1 MNGGTFSP
9 GVEKVRPGIYFNF
22 AEVARERVEVGERGR
37 VILPLSLPWGP
48 VGEFVSLSSPQ
59 DALRKFQTAL
69 SDVAF
74 LPAREALK
82 GAMEV
87 IVYRI
92 NEGTAASATITDGAG
107 GAGLNVTAQY
117 TGSLG
122 NDIQLSISESLS
134 DSTKKSVKTYLKGSL
149 VDEQIVANSD
159 ELVENP
165 YVKFSGTATLED
177 TAAVKLT
184 QGADGTAANVD
195 FATFLEKAEYQAFDV
210 AALPLGDESL
220 KATFV
225 AFIKNLRENKGK
237 KVQGVIANYD
247 DANYEGIIN
256 VTNGVVLD
264 DGTELS
270 AELVTAFVAGMSA
283 GSTYT
288 RSLTFMEYPGA
299 VGLIGGPN
307 GNDEIVEALNAGKFF
322 FVLDPRDSRVSV
334 EQDINSLRSLNSVSR
349 KNKVV
354 RLKDAIQNDLTLN
367 LKRTIATRKDAG
379 IDIPANADGE
389 QIVTSM
395 IIEYMNIVAENG
407 GIQGFDAETDVRVA
421 VTGQGDGFDID
432 LSITPV
438 DAAEKFYFNVEV
450 R

>member
-22 AEVARERVEVGERGR
+22 AEIARERVEVGERGR

-69 SDVAF
+69 SDPSF
-74 LPAREALK
+74 IPAREALK

-92 NEGTAASATITDGAG
+92 NEGTPASATISGG
-107 GAGLNVTAQY
+107 SGAGLTVTAQY
-117 TGSLG
+117 PGTLG

-149 VDEQIVANSD
+149 VDEQIVAASKD
-159 ELVENP
+159 LVANP
-165 YVKFSGTATLED
+165 YVKFSGTAVLED
-177 TAAVKLT
+177 TASVKLT
-184 QGADGTAANVD
+184 QGSDGTASNGD
-195 FATFLEKAEYQAFDV
+195 FATFLEKAEYQDFDV
-210 AALPLGDESL
+210 AALPLSDESL

-237 KVQGVIANYD
+237 KVQGVLANYNN
-247 DANYEGIIN
+247 ANYEGIIN
-256 VTNGVVLD
+256 VVNGVVLE
-264 DGTELS
+264 DGTELP
-270 AELVTAFVAGMSA
+270 AEIVTAFVAGMSA
-283 GSTYT
+283 GSSYT
-288 RSLTFMEYPGA
+288 RSLTFMSYPGA
-299 VGLIGGPN
+299 VGVINGPN
-307 GNDEIVEALNAGKFF
+307 GDDEIVQALNAGKFF
-322 FVLDPRDSRVSV
+322 FVIDPRDSRVSV
-334 EQDINSLRSLNSVSR
+334 EQDINSLQNVNSVSR

-367 LKRTIATRKDAG
+367 LKRTIATRKEAG

-389 QIVTSM
+389 QILTSM

-407 GIQGFDAETDVRVA
+407 GIQEFDAETDVTVA
-421 VTGQGDGFDID
+421 VTGQGDGFDIQ
-432 LSITPV
+432 LAITPV

>member
-1 MNGGTFSP
+1 M
-9 GVEKVRPGIYFNF
+9 
-22 AEVARERVEVGERGR
+22 
-37 VILPLSLPWGP
+37 
-48 VGEFVSLSSPQ
+48 
-59 DALRKFQTAL
+59 
-69 SDVAF
+69 
-74 LPAREALK
+74 
-82 GAMEV
+82 
-87 IVYRI
+87 
-92 NEGTAASATITDGAG
+92 
-107 GAGLNVTAQY
+107 
-117 TGSLG
+117 
-122 NDIQLSISESLS
+122 
-134 DSTKKSVKTYLKGSL
+134 
-149 VDEQIVANSD
+149 
-159 ELVENP
+159 
-165 YVKFSGTATLED
+165 
-177 TAAVKLT
+177 KLT
-184 QGADGTAANVD
+184 QGADGTAANGD

-210 AALPLGDESL
+210 AALPLSDESL

-237 KVQGVIANYD
+237 KVQGVVADYN

-256 VTNGVVLD
+256 VVNGVVLE

-288 RSLTFMEYPGA
+288 RSLTFMNYPGA
-299 VGLIGGPN
+299 VDILGGPN
-307 GNDEIVEALNAGKFF
+307 GDDEIVEALNAGKFF

-334 EQDINSLRSLNSVSR
+334 EQDINSLQSVNSVSR

-367 LKRTIATRKDAG
+367 LKRTIATRKEAG

-407 GIQGFDAETDVRVA
+407 GIQEFDAETDVLVA
-421 VTGQGDGFDID
+421 VTDQGDGFNIE
-432 LSITPV
+432 LAITPV

>member
-1 MNGGTFSP
+1 MNGGTFSQ

-69 SDVAF
+69 SDPSF

-92 NEGTAASATITDGAG
+92 NEGTAASATISG
-107 GAGLNVTAQY
+107 GADAGLTVTAQY

-122 NDIQLSISESLS
+122 NDIQLSITESLS
-134 DSTKKSVKTYLKGSL
+134 DSSKKSVKTYLKGNQ
-149 VDEQIVANSD
+149 VDEQIVANSS

-165 YVKFSGTATLED
+165 YVKFSGSAELED
-177 TAAVKLT
+177 TASVKLT
-184 QGADGTAANVD
+184 QGADGTAANGD
-195 FATFLEKAEYQAFDV
+195 FATFLERAEYQAFDV
-210 AALPLGDESL
+210 AALPLSDESL

-237 KVQGVIANYD
+237 KVQGVVADYN

-256 VTNGVVLD
+256 VVNGVVLE

-288 RSLTFMEYPGA
+288 RSLTFMNYPGA
-299 VGLIGGPN
+299 VDILGGPN

-334 EQDINSLRSLNSVSR
+334 EQDINSLQSVNSVSR

-367 LKRTIATRKDAG
+367 LKRTIATRKEAG

-407 GIQGFDAETDVRVA
+407 GIQEFDAETDVLVA
-421 VTGQGDGFDID
+421 VTDQGDGFNIE
-432 LSITPV
+432 LAITPV